1 MRRRARRHPAGWIE
15 CRSPATVTSFKA
27 FKTEERQHSPS
38 VFQLA
43 EAAGGRK
50 IVDFCY
56 LSNKFFPTPAILSKL
71 GAAGRAEA
79 VRIGARRGLVVL

>member
-1 MRRRARRHPAGWIE
+1 M
-15 CRSPATVTSFKA
+15 SLKL

-38 VFQLA
+38 VFQLE

-56 LSNKFFPTPAILSKL
+56 LSNKFFPTPELVTKL
-71 GAAGRAEA
+71 GLQLDDIVPIIRPCKMSRASWP
-79 VRIGARRGLVVL
+79 RR